1 MHSWTRTEIANWLEI
16 FLRIRAIRAL
26 LRCTCTR
33 DPKAARRNSARQ
45 TLAMS
50 VMAVS
55 ATTLSVLAR
64 PRAGTV
70 VRKAALAPIASE
82 TAASPEARFSMLIIS
97 PTDRMG
103 TAARSTSP
111 YFHDAAMATLSPKQS
126 DPNVCTADPS
136 DCPVAARTEEVS
148 VRKLAVSAP
157 TEFAGSS
164 KNVWSCL
171 KMARNKCTRSRVVSR
186 SPTTANKP
194 PWKPESVQ
202 DANETP
208 MKMDPNVTAPAM
220 MWSVSWE

>member
-1 MHSWTRTEIANWLEI
+1 MLCASPNAAAPRSALSRSSRRGAESSPSYAANMVRSSPNAFTSRIIA
-16 FLRIRAIRAL
+16 
-26 LRCTCTR
+26 
-33 DPKAARRNSARQ
+33 
-45 TLAMS
+45 
-50 VMAVS
+50 AVS
-55 ATTLSVLAR
+55 PTC
-64 PRAGTV
+64 
-70 VRKAALAPIASE
+70 AALAPIASE

-97 PTDRMG
+97 PMDKMG
-103 TAARSTSP
+103 TAASSTSP
-111 YFHDAAMATLSPKQS
+111 YFHDAAIATLRPKQS
-126 DPNVCTADPS
+126 DPKVCTADPR

-148 VRKLAVSAP
+148 VRKFAVSAP
-157 TEFAGSS
+157 TELAGSS

-202 DANETP
+202 DATETP